1 MRASKK
7 MPALLESEGRICNY
21 THTATLQQAHA
32 SRSDYLFGGLARN
45 RPLEMNMPKMSGV
58 VRLAGTA
65 LLASFCMPVAVVI
78 GQTSTET
85 PPTRQILDRYCVT
98 CHNERLKTAG
108 LMLDQVDVG
117 DIVGNAEVLEKVVRK
132 LRAGQMPP
140 EGRPRP
146 DVATIDAVA
155 TSLESAL

>member
-1 MRASKK
+1 
-7 MPALLESEGRICNY
+7 
-21 THTATLQQAHA
+21 
-32 SRSDYLFGGLARN
+32 
-45 RPLEMNMPKMSGV
+45 MPKMSGV

-65 LLASFCMPVAVVI
+65 LVASFYIPVAVAT
-78 GQTSTET
+78 GQTSTGT
-85 PPTRQILDRYCVT
+85 PQVRQIVDRYCVT

-117 DIVGNAEVLEKVVRK
+117 DIAGNAAVLEKVVRK

-146 DVATIDAVA
+146 DSATIDAVA
-155 TSLESAL
+155 TSLESALDRAAFDDPNPGRVVTRRLNRVEYVNAIEDLLGLEIDGPALLPSDMGAIG